1 MNAFHRPLIIIGM
14 TALLSGCV
22 IAVNGDKWDEDD
34 DSWEQRQNANARAID
49 SLTLGRDLS
58 DVRARLGEPDFRET
72 FLRDGAEF
80 EVLFY
85 RTQRVKGDG
94 RTTRDE
100 TTPLVFVDG
109 ALVGWGE
116 SAIGFATA
124 SR

>member
-22 IAVNGDKWDEDD
+22 IAVNGDKWDEDS
-34 DSWEQRQNANARAID
+34 DSWEHRQDANAQAI
-49 SLTLGRDLS
+49 SKLALGRGIG
-58 DVRARLGEPDFRET
+58 DVQAQLGRPDFRET

-85 RTQRVKGDG
+85 RTQRMKKDG
-94 RTTRDE
+94 RTTKDE

-109 ALVGWGE
+109 ELVGWGD
-116 SAIGFATA
+116 SAIAFATA